1 VRWLLLAALVFA
13 PVAAAAKPVKLTMRE
28 LALMT
33 RASKDLAAI
42 NRRVRVGIPPGWTG
56 DRHPNGRSMEL
67 VGPNGEGRLLVA
79 AALHPSEL
87 NDYLGELKRR
97 HPSAA
102 PSPPQHMTLPGVD
115 ASRGERAT
123 RFVITGREVGEMVL
137 IEKNDTIVLV
147 VTVVDPKVW
156 PDVQALMGK
165 VYPTITINDLPVPK
179 SP

>member
-1 VRWLLLAALVFA
+1 MRWFLLAALVFA
-13 PVAAAAKPVKLTMRE
+13 PMMASAAKPVKLTMRE

-33 RASKDLAAI
+33 RASQDLPAI
-42 NRRVRVGIPPGWTG
+42 NRRVRLGIPPGWTG
-56 DRHPNGRSMEL
+56 DRHPNGRSLEL
-67 VGPNGEGRLLVA
+67 VGPDGEGRITVA

-87 NDYLGELKRR
+87 HDYLAEMKNR

-115 ASRGERAT
+115 PAHGERAT

-137 IEKNDTIVLV
+137 IEKRDTIVLI

-156 PDVQALMGK
+156 PDVQALLEK
-165 VYPTITINDLPVPK
+165 VYPTVEIANLPIPK
-179 SP
+179 